1 LHLLQAGF
9 AHDARGTAGV
19 SHAGVDASWMSGTMA
34 ESHGHARQSSL
45 LAHYKRYVPALILD
59 RLRSEGR
66 PDGPSQERMDCAVLF
81 ADISGF
87 TPLTEAFTREGSGGA
102 ESLTHV
108 LNDYFGRLIETVQS
122 HAGDIVKF
130 AGDAMT
136 VLWRAEDGPDALH
149 RATLR
154 AAACGLEMQR
164 AVTGYIAEGGHPLSL
179 KVAVGAGSL
188 AVVHI
193 GGEFNRWEFAIAG
206 EPMHQVGHA
215 GDLAEPGDVLV
226 SAQAWTLIER
236 QATSPGQRGSARD
249 GVYRLEAIDGV
260 FVPLAP
266 PRHDVPAELEEA
278 VRGYLPAAITRRI
291 MAGQTDY
298 LSELRNLTILF
309 VNLPD
314 IRYDTALEVAQQAMR
329 SLQKALYFPFEG
341 SINKLSV
348 DDKGVTLIAA
358 LGLPP
363 FSHEDDPARGA
374 LAGLAMHRVLDQ
386 LGLRCSVG
394 VTTGRVY
401 CGSVGSAVRQEYTI
415 MGDKVNLA
423 ARLMQNAM
431 GGILVDADTFERS
444 VDQVDYDDGREIK
457 VKGKA
462 APVQVYVPRDGKRRE
477 ERHSRGGA
485 SEMIGR
491 RPELAR
497 MRTAL
502 DALCQQGRNGAVV
515 IEGEAGIGKSRL
527 LEAFAVTAAEA
538 PVRRLRGAAD
548 AIERTTSYLAWQDI
562 LLQLL
567 SLAEIAPAERGAHI
581 ARLLADDAAAAPM
594 LPLLNSVLQLELP
607 ETPLTREMRGE
618 VRANNLHQLIV
629 RLLSYSAA
637 RQPLLVIIEDV
648 HWLDSASWSLL
659 SAVTQAVS
667 PLLVVLLT
675 RPQGAAT
682 PAELRLLLAAA
693 SCTHIQLERMA
704 PEETVQLVARR
715 LRVRSL
721 PEPVA
726 MLIRDRAEG
735 HPFFAEEI
743 GYALR
748 DGGQLIVENDEC
760 RLRDQRA
767 LDLADVP
774 ATIEGII
781 TSRIDRLQPAEQLT
795 VKVASVIGRV
805 FQYGLLHDV
814 YPVQADRES
823 LPTHLNALQQ
833 LDLTPL
839 EAVNPEP
846 SYIFKHI
853 ITQQVA
859 YDLMLREQRTDLH
872 EKIATWHES
881 RHAQELTLY
890 YPLLAHHWREAGE
903 PSKAIDYLELA
914 AERAVTAN
922 ANAEALAFLD
932 QIESQLRLHPELHI
946 AALHR
951 AHLLTLRGKAL
962 KSFGRLEDAKHAFL
976 EGLDVLGEPFPRR
989 TAGIARGVLANLLK
1003 QVWHRRVRAPMPP
1016 ASPDERRRLVL
1027 ASDLSEQLFLIYFF
1041 DNDVGHILLS
1051 TLCAIN
1057 LSERSG
1063 DVSQGLIR
1071 GYMSLAVALQVVPLS
1086 NIADSYK
1093 ARALR
1098 VLEQQDNRAIRA
1110 WSYVA
1115 LSVLAA
1121 GKAHWDEAERRS
1133 EAAIEIYRQL
1143 GDHRGWEEAA
1153 GNYQLIQT
1161 LYGRWDE
1168 PEVALYTQ
1176 LLESGRRRG
1185 SLQVQGWGHS
1195 LHAVAMHHRQREHAL
1210 EDALETYL
1218 EFMRREPDFR
1228 DEITRLEGIGLL
1240 AQLRVRQGRLD
1251 EARAFVDEG
1260 RRVIAALGM
1269 PSQYRNMPAA
1279 QMLTEGAIELARR
1292 LPADMDL
1299 RTWRDEALAFV
1310 GKCARPYAIARPK
1323 HAWLRGKLAWYA
1335 GDAAGARRLW
1345 QASLSDARSLRMPY
1359 DELLVQ
1365 AARAL
1370 LLEDPDARHEA
1381 ALLEAR
1387 LGIGTPYEV
1396 RVMLA

>member
-1 LHLLQAGF
+1 MDERGRGDAG
-9 AHDARGTAGV
+9 G
-19 SHAGVDASWMSGTMA
+19 
-34 ESHGHARQSSL
+34 SL

-66 PDGPSQERMDCAVLF
+66 PEGPSQERMDCAVLF

-108 LNDYFGRLIETVQS
+108 LNDYFGKLIDTVQS

-136 VLWRAEDGPDALH
+136 VLWRADDGPEAMH
-149 RATLR
+149 RAALR

-164 AVTGYIAEGGHPLSL
+164 AVQGYIAEGGHPLSL

-188 AVVHI
+188 AVVHV

-236 QATSPGQRGSARD
+236 QATSPGTRGPARD
-249 GVYRLEAIDGV
+249 GVQRLDAIDGV
-260 FVPLAP
+260 FVPLAKP
-266 PRHDVPAELEEA
+266 QHDVPAELEEA

-314 IRYDTALEVAQQAMR
+314 IRYDTPLAVAQQAMR

-374 LAGLAMHRVLDQ
+374 LAGLAMHRVLEQ

-423 ARLMQNAM
+423 ARLMQNAK
-431 GGILVDADTFERS
+431 GGILVDADTQERS
-444 VDQVDYDDGREIK
+444 QEQVDYDDGREIR

-477 ERHSRGGA
+477 ERQARGGA

-497 MRTAL
+497 MRAAV
-502 DALCQQGRNGAVV
+502 DALCQQGRSGVVV

-527 LEAFAVTAAEA
+527 LEAFAATAGDD

-548 AIERTTSYLAWQDI
+548 AIERTTSYLAWQDV

-567 SLAEIAPAERGAHI
+567 GLAEISPGERGEHVS
-581 ARLLADDAAAAPM
+581 RMLANDTAAAPL
-594 LPLLNSVLQLELP
+594 LPLLNAVLSLELP
-607 ETPLTREMRGE
+607 ETMLTREMRGD
-618 VRANNLHQLIV
+618 VRANNLHQLVV

-637 RQPLLVIIEDV
+637 RQPLLIVLEDV

-659 SAVTQAVS
+659 GAVTQAVS
-667 PLLVVLLT
+667 PLLVILLT
-675 RPQGAAT
+675 RPQGVAA
-682 PAELRLLLAAA
+682 PAELGALLA
-693 SCTHIQLERMA
+693 SPTCTHIALERMA

-748 DGGQLIVENDEC
+748 DGGQLIVEGDDC
-760 RLRDQRA
+760 HLRDPRA
-767 LDLADVP
+767 IDNADVP

-814 YPVQADRES
+814 YPVEADRAS

-859 YDLMLREQRTDLH
+859 YDLMLREQRNELH
-872 EKIATWHES
+872 RRIAEWYES
-881 RHAQELTLY
+881 RHGQELTLY
-890 YPLLAHHWREAGE
+890 YPLLAHHWSEAGAA
-903 PSKAIDYLELA
+903 SKAIDYLELA

-922 ANAEALAFLD
+922 ANAEALSFLD
-932 QIESQLRLHPELHI
+932 QIEHQLRMHPAMRI
-946 AALHR
+946 APLHR
-951 AHLLTLRGKAL
+951 AHLLALRGRAL
-962 KSFGRLEDAKHAFL
+962 KSYGRLEDAKQAVL
-976 EGLDVLGEPFPRR
+976 EALAVLGEPFP
-989 TAGIARGVLANLLK
+989 AHAPGIAIDILKNLTRQL
-1003 QVWHRRVRAPMPP
+1003 WHRRVRAPTPP
-1016 ASPDERRRLVL
+1016 VEPDERRRLAM
-1027 ASDLSEQLFLIYFF
+1027 ASTLSEELFLIFFF
-1041 DNDVGHILLS
+1041 DNDVGNILLS

-1063 DVSQGLIR
+1063 EISQGLIR
-1071 GYMSLAVALQVVPLS
+1071 GYMSMAVALQAVPLTTT
-1086 NIADSYK
+1086 ADSYA

-1098 VLEQQDNRAIRA
+1098 VLEQQDNRSIRA

-1115 LSVLAA
+1115 QALLAA
-1121 GKAHWDEAERRS
+1121 GKGHWQDAERRS
-1133 EAAIEIYRQL
+1133 EEAMEIYRQL

-1153 GNYQLIQT
+1153 GNYQLVQT
-1161 LYGRWDE
+1161 IYGRYEE
-1168 PEVALYTQ
+1168 PAVALYTQ
-1176 LLESGRRRG
+1176 LLESGERRG

-1195 LHAVAMHHRQREHAL
+1195 LRSVVMHQRQRGQELDASLATYHA
-1210 EDALETYL
+1210 
-1218 EFMRREPDFR
+1218 FMVREPGFQ
-1228 DEITRLEGIGLL
+1228 DEITRLEGLGLL
-1240 AQLRVRQGRLD
+1240 AQLRVRQQRYA
-1251 EARAFVDEG
+1251 EARQFVDEG
-1260 RRVIAALGM
+1260 RQVIERLGL
-1269 PSQYRNMPAA
+1269 PSQYRNLPAA
-1279 QMLTEGAIELARR
+1279 QMLAEGAIELERR
-1292 LPADMDL
+1292 TPADAVL
-1299 RTWRDEALAFV
+1299 RNWRDLAVAFV
-1310 GKCARPYAIARPK
+1310 GKCARPYPIARPK
-1323 HAWLRGKLAWYA
+1323 LAWLRGKLAWYA
-1335 GDAAGARRLW
+1335 GDRKGAHRHW
-1345 QASLSDARSLRMPY
+1345 AASLSGARTLRMPY

-1365 AARAL
+1365 AAI
-1370 LLEDPDARHEA
+1370 ARLTGDTHAAREA
-1381 ALLEAR
+1381 AALEAQ

-1396 RVMLA
+1396 QAMLG